1 MVRYGS
7 FLVSIGVLF
16 IILLLILPLNG
27 FMLDLLQII
36 DLTISAVVIMDA
48 MYIKR
53 AIDLASFPTIV
64 LVMTIY
70 RIALNV
76 AATRMILLEGKNFP
90 GHVIIA
96 FGDFIVGGNYVV
108 GLVIF
113 FIIVIVQYIVITRGT
128 ERIAEVAARF
138 TLDAMPGKQMAVD
151 ADYNAGIITEAEAK
165 KRRDEIR
172 READFYGA
180 MDGASKFVRGDAI
193 SSIIIVFINIIGG
206 LVIGMLMMH
215 LSITE
220 AAQTYTLL
228 TVGDGL
234 VTQIPALLMSVAS
247 GIIVSRA
254 ASVHSLGEDVVRE
267 LGSEPRILIIVGVI
281 IAIIGIIT
289 PLPKFSTIL
298 IGITSIILGLLAR
311 RSMPAREPSVETI
324 GRQVGGGKAGEIP
337 MSMPS
342 DISDIINTDTVEVE
356 IGYSLIPLADK
367 SQGGDLLDRITMV
380 RKQIAY
386 ELGLMVSPIRVRDSV
401 LLKPNEYSIKILG
414 SEISKFE
421 LFPHRLLA
429 INSTMVE
436 TKIDGIPTHEPAF
449 GLEAFWITED
459 QRDKARGLGYTVVDA
474 PSVFATHLTEVL
486 RSHADEL
493 LGRKE
498 MEMILDGLRQKI
510 PSLVN
515 ELIPGIMKEH
525 MVRNVLKKFLKERV
539 SIRNLP
545 LIFETFLERGEK
557 NSIPEL
563 YELARIALK
572 RQITEA
578 AKSEDGY
585 VHAVS
590 LSQALEE
597 KLNESINLIGENRI
611 LSVNPEVMSKIVDQI
626 SLALRKMMEKRHNPV
641 ILCSAAI
648 REALSNYLSR
658 TLPKISIIA
667 YEELTD
673 DIKLKIEDIV
683 SIGG

>member
-1 MVRYGS
+1 MTRYAG
-7 FLVSIGVLF
+7 FVVSIGVLF
-16 IILLLILPLNG
+16 IILLLVLPLNG
-27 FMLDLLQII
+27 FMLDLLQIVDI
-36 DLTISAVVIMDA
+36 TISSIVLLDA

-53 AIDLASFPTIV
+53 AIDLSSFPTIV

-96 FGDFIVGGNYVV
+96 FGDFIVGGNYIV
-108 GLVIF
+108 GIVIF

-151 ADYNAGIITEAEAK
+151 ADYNAGIITETEAK
-165 KRRDEIR
+165 KRREEIR

-193 SSIIIVFINIIGG
+193 SSIIIVFINIVGG
-206 LVIGMLMMH
+206 LVIGMLMLH

-234 VTQIPALLMSVAS
+234 VTQIPALLMSVSS

-254 ASVHSLGEDVVRE
+254 ASVHSLGEDVVKE
-267 LGSEPRILIIVGVI
+267 LGAEPRMLIIVGVI

-298 IGITSIILGLLAR
+298 IGTISIVLGLVAR
-311 RSMPAREPSVETI
+311 RSMPEKTPSVVSEGI
-324 GRQVGGGKAGEIP
+324 AAGSGGNVNTQ
-337 MSMPS
+337 S
-342 DISDIINTDTVEVE
+342 DVSDVINTDTIEIE

-367 SQGGDLLDRITMV
+367 TQGGDLLDRVTMV

-401 LLKPNEYSIKILG
+401 LLKPNEYVIKILG
-414 SEISKFE
+414 SEVSRFE
-421 LFPHRLLA
+421 LFPNKLLA
-429 INSTMVE
+429 INSTLVE
-436 TKIDGIPTHEPAF
+436 TKLDGVPTHEPAF
-449 GLEAFWITED
+449 GLEAFWIQEN

-474 PSVFATHLTEVL
+474 PSVFATHLTEVI

-498 MEMILDGLRQKI
+498 MEVILEGLRQKV
-510 PSLVN
+510 PSLVS
-515 ELIPGIMKEH
+515 ELIPGIMKEYV
-525 MVRNVLKKFLKERV
+525 VRNILKKFLKERI

-545 LIFETFLERGEK
+545 MIFETLLENGEK
-557 NSIPEL
+557 NKNIPEL
-563 YELARIALK
+563 YQISRIALR
-572 RQITEA
+572 RQITESI
-578 AKSEDGY
+578 KSEDGY

-597 KLNESINLIGENRI
+597 KLNESVNLVGENKV
-611 LSVNPEVMSKIVDQI
+611 LSVNPEVMSKVVDKI
-626 SLALRKMMEKRHNPV
+626 SVSLKKIMEKRNNSV

-648 REALSNYLSR
+648 REGLANYLSR
-658 TLPKISIIA
+658 SLPKISVIA

-673 DIKLKIEDIV
+673 DVKLKIEDIV
-683 SIGG
+683 NIGG